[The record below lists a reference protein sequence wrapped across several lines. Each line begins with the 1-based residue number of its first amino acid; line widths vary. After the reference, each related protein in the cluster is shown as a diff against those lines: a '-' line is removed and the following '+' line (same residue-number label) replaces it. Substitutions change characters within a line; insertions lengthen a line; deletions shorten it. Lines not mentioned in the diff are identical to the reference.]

1 MRGRPARLDMVK
13 VGIPPN
19 YPFTAWAVPL
29 LGQVLPRAVPGIRR
43 HIRVLQEYPEIG
55 MALLRVNLVGM
66 LPAEGDNRRR
76 TDPWPRW
83 GPLRIAL
90 PVGRFTEQTPLKP
103 QPYDC
108 VTNSQ

>member
-1 MRGRPARLDMVK
+1 MVK
-13 VGIPPN
+13 VGISPN

-66 LPAEGDNRRR
+66 LRQKAIIAAALTLGPDGDRFGLLSPLAGSPNK
-76 TDPWPRW
+76 PR
-83 GPLRIAL
+83 
-90 PVGRFTEQTPLKP
+90 
-103 QPYDC
+103 
-108 VTNSQ
+108 